1 MAVNKADGTSRTT
14 YVVQTYIAGARG
26 ALKVAE
32 QIPCPSE
39 QNGRAR
45 AEKLMAAGRILG
57 VDLVKQIA
65 DPEAGEYGEPE
76 YLVRL
81 GRVPELQ

>member
-1 MAVNKADGTSRTT
+1 MAETKAGGTTRTT

-26 ALKVAE
+26 ALKIGE
-32 QIPCPSE
+32 QIACTSE

-45 AEKLMAAGRILG
+45 AEKLMAAGRVLG
-57 VDLVKQIA
+57 VDVVKQIA

-76 YLVRL
+76 YLVRV
-81 GRVPELQ
+81 GRVPELG